1 MPMASAHT
9 ALDVTHPADGSV
21 RTQRVGE
28 IDVSFTTPVIQLG
41 PGIMVFGPNG
51 ELGLSFAATEGGL
64 VWQAEPSKPLGDGR
78 YVVAWTV
85 AAHDGHPVTG
95 ESTFTVESTGGRDG
109 AEPDSSATTAS
120 PLVERQD
127 PMTSTGDRDS
137 TGKRAPGT
145 APREVTAVSAGGAS
159 GFAAVVARLGGTAS
173 LWGALVAGGALV
185 FAATVLRGSDR
196 EDLPAV
202 MAVTRWAAMLIPIGL
217 VLRVAARSVLIAQGD
232 VSAAWSLSAV
242 GDSLALQTRLA
253 FGLQGLGALV
263 VLVGLRPASRTSWLG
278 LIGVATIGIGHVVDG
293 HSNTAEPRWL
303 VLLADV
309 THLIAAAIWVGG
321 VVMIGVLLRY
331 RRRQGRPQH
340 AALMGSRFSVI
351 AGACVVLVGLTGVG
365 LTWTNLASP
374 SQLWQSSWGLFLITK
389 VVVVAIVGSVG
400 AYNHFR
406 VVPTLEAGLKQ
417 GSEGPVESHLLRR
430 LTAHETG
437 LMVVIVLLTAW
448 LVDAST
454 SV

>member
-1 MPMASAHT
+1 M
-9 ALDVTHPADGSV
+9 
-21 RTQRVGE
+21 GE

-41 PGIMVFGPNG
+41 PGIMVFGPDG

-64 VWQAEPSKPLGDGR
+64 VWQAEASEPLGDGR

-95 ESTFTVESTGGRDG
+95 ESTFTVESNGGRDG

-145 APREVTAVSAGGAS
+145 APREVTAVFAGGAS
-159 GFAAVVARLGGTAS
+159 GFAAVVARLGGSAS

-202 MAVTRWAAMLIPIGL
+202 MAVTRWAAMMIPIGL
-217 VLRVAARSVLIAQGD
+217 
-232 VSAAWSLSAV
+232 
-242 GDSLALQTRLA
+242 
-253 FGLQGLGALV
+253 
-263 VLVGLRPASRTSWLG
+263 
-278 LIGVATIGIGHVVDG
+278 VDG

-331 RRRQGRPQH
+331 RRRQGRLQH

-351 AGACVVLVGLTGVG
+351 AGACVVLVGLTGVA

-406 VVPTLEAGLKQ
+406 VVPTLEAGLEQ